1 MIKNTSVRQWVLAT
15 KTKDEIQE
23 FYKNKE
29 MDQYLW
35 YCIGGLP
42 QNHPAII
49 QWKEANTY
57 MNQQMIMFNQY
68 KEKYRR
74 KLIDRYYEKMNQ

>member
-1 MIKNTSVRQWVLAT
+1 MIKNISVRQWLFAT
-15 KTKDEIQE
+15 KTKDEIRE

-35 YCIGGLP
+35 YCIGGLSK
-42 QNHPAII
+42 NHPAVI

-57 MNQQMIMFNQY
+57 MNQQMIVFHKY
-68 KEKYRR
+68 KDKYRR
-74 KLIDRYYEKMNQ
+74 KLIDRYYKNYTD